1 MTPTVRDILHPA
13 ELLIMLL
20 LTVTVLE
27 PTAIGDPRETSSPA
41 PPAAYG
47 STLPAASIAPAASS
61 GYDEVDLARSIGHI
75 EECRDIHL
83 LWIRIM
89 EANPERY
96 ANQTRYLGD
105 VDYHRRWVEK
115 YDQVLW
121 TLNEIRAQIEASQ
134 RQ

>member
-1 MTPTVRDILHPA
+1 MTHAVRDILHPV

-27 PTAIGDPRETSSPA
+27 PTAIGYPPETS
-41 PPAAYG
+41 PP
-47 STLPAASIAPAASS
+47 APAAAHSS
-61 GYDEVDLARSIGHI
+61 MAAASATLATPTTGNEVDLARSIGHI

-96 ANQTRYLGD
+96 ANQTRYIGD
-105 VDYHRRWVEK
+105 VDYHREWVEK
-115 YDQVLW
+115 YDLVLK
-121 TLNEIRAQIEASQ
+121 TLNGIKTQLEVNR